1 MEGESLTFQNIY
13 MKPILKE
20 KCHEAEHNKSKN
32 SLLIEFRD
40 VDIAFK
46 SKIMVYKAIAT
57 LPRLENLNHMYVTE
71 LF

>member
-1 MEGESLTFQNIY
+1 MEGESLDFQNIY
-13 MKPILKE
+13 MKSILKE
-20 KCHEAEHNKSKN
+20 KCHEAEHKKSQN

-40 VDIAFK
+40 VNIGFK
-46 SKIMVYKAIAT
+46 SNIMVFKAIAT